1 MVTRDENQ
9 VLTRTGP
16 GTPMGDL
23 LRRYWIP
30 ALLPEELPA
39 PDCPPVRVQLLGE
52 RLVAFRDS
60 AGRIGMVE
68 EFCAH
73 RRVSLWFGRNEEG
86 GLRCPYH
93 GWKYD
98 VTGQCVDLPSEP
110 EATGMRQRICL
121 TAYPCIERGGVIWA
135 YMGPKDLQPELP
147 GLEWIGVPAERRY
160 VSKRLQECNW
170 LQALEG
176 GIDSSHVSFLHSDL
190 YRPGAASKTLR
201 LSAGD
206 KTPVFEVAPFDGG
219 LLVGARRNADA
230 GTYYWRITPFV
241 MPFYTLIPPGT
252 YSTLDA
258 HAWVPIDDERCWTWS
273 ISFHPD
279 RALTR
284 AELADFKG
292 GGWIHVRYVPGTY
305 IPEDNRSNDYHL
317 SREAQAAG
325 KSFIGIAGISMQ
337 DASVQESQGP
347 ILDRTREHLVSTD
360 NGIIIARRL
369 LLQSLRGLGAGT
381 APPGLDAAAQRVRA
395 CTVELP
401 REVAFKE
408 GARDR
413 LFGLDQAALTL
424 DTV

>member
-1 MVTRDENQ
+1 MVSRDENRL
-9 VLTRTGP
+9 LTLTGP
-16 GTPMGDL
+16 GAPMGDL

-30 ALLPEELPA
+30 ALLSAELPA
-39 PDCPPVRVQLLGE
+39 PDCPPIRVQLMGE

-60 AGRIGMVE
+60 AGRVGLVE

-110 EATGMRQRICL
+110 EETGMRKRIRL
-121 TAYPCIERGGVIWA
+121 TAYPCIEAGDVIWA
-135 YMGPKDLQPELP
+135 YMGPPELQPAP
-147 GLEWIGVPAERRY
+147 PALEWLGVPAENRF

-201 LSAGD
+201 LSASD
-206 KTPVFEVAPFDGG
+206 KAPVFEVAPFEGG
-219 LLVGARRNADA
+219 LLIGARRNAEA
-230 GTYYWRITPFV
+230 GQYYWRVTPFI

-279 RALTR
+279 RPLTR
-284 AELADFKG
+284 AEIADFKG

-305 IPEDNRSNDYHL
+305 VPEANKSNDYHL

-325 KSFIGIAGISMQ
+325 KSLSGISGVSMQ
-337 DASVQESQGP
+337 DASVQESQGI
-347 ILDRTREHLVSTD
+347 ILDRTHENLVSTD

-369 LLQSLRGLGAGT
+369 LLQSMRGLADGK
-381 APPGLDAAAQRVRA
+381 APPGLDPASQRVRA

-401 REVAFKE
+401 REVAFKD

-413 LFGLDQAALTL
+413 LYALDQTALTL

>member
-1 MVTRDENQ
+1 MVTRDENRL
-9 VLTRTGP
+9 LTLTGP
-16 GTPMGDL
+16 GTAMGDL
-23 LRRYWIP
+23 LRRYWLP

-39 PDCPPVRVQLLGE
+39 PDCPPVRVRLLGE

-60 AGRIGMVE
+60 AGRIGLVE

-110 EATGMRQRICL
+110 EETGMRRRICL
-121 TAYPCIERGGVIWA
+121 TAYPCLEQGGVIWA
-135 YMGPKDLQPELP
+135 YMGPKELQPP
-147 GLEWIGVPAERRY
+147 APAHEWVGVPAANRF

-190 YRPGAASKTLR
+190 YRAGAASKTLR

-206 KTPVFEVAPFDGG
+206 KAPVFEVAPFEGG

-230 GTYYWRITPFV
+230 DHYYWRITPFV

-258 HAWVPIDDERCWTWS
+258 HAWVPIDDESCWTWS

-279 RALTR
+279 RALNR

-305 IPEDNRSNDYHL
+305 IPEANKSNDYRL

-325 KSFIGIAGISMQ
+325 KSLIGISGISMQ
-337 DASVQESQGP
+337 DASVQESQGL
-347 ILDRTREHLVSTD
+347 ILDRTRENLVSTD
-360 NGIIIARRL
+360 NGIIFARRL
-369 LLQSLRGLGAGT
+369 LHQSIRGLAAGT
-381 APPGLDAAAQRVRA
+381 APPGLDPAAQRVRA

-401 REVAFKE
+401 RDIAFKD

-413 LFGLDQAALTL
+413 LYGLDQAALTL